1 MAALILQKEQK
12 TAQYFREK
20 LGNEIE
26 LDMILVPGGNF
37 LMGSPETEEDHR
49 DNEIPQHPVTVKSFF
64 LGRYPVTQEQW
75 HIVAE
80 TYDRVNIELNLDPSK
95 FKGDMRPVEPVSWYE
110 AQEYCDRLAK
120 KTERPYR
127 LPTEAEWEY
136 ACRAGTTTPF
146 YFGNTISTELA
157 NYKGNYTYANGIKG
171 KASNEITPVDHFDIA
186 NAWGL
191 CDMHGNVYEWCQDNW
206 HNNYE
211 GVIEDGR
218 DLLKENSKD
227 IRIMRGGSW
236 LKAPWLCRSAYCS
249 SSYPD
254 ERNYALG
261 FRVSCSAPETLQH
274 SNLGQQENL

>member
-26 LDMILVPGGNF
+26 LDMILVHGGNF
-37 LMGSPETEEDHR
+37 LMGSPETEEERSND
-49 DNEIPQHPVTVKSFF
+49 ESPQHPVTVKSFF

-75 HIVAE
+75 RIVAE
-80 TYDRVNIELNLDPSK
+80 TYDRVNIELKPDPSK
-95 FKGDMRPVEPVSWYE
+95 FKGDSRPVEQVSWYE
-110 AQEYCDRLAK
+110 AQEFCDRLVK
-120 KTERPYR
+120 KTKRPYR

-157 NYKGNYTYANGIKG
+157 NYDGNSTYANGVKG
-171 KASNEITPVDHFDIA
+171 EYRGETISVEHFDIA

-191 CDMHGNVYEWCQDNW
+191 CDMHGNVWEWCQDHW
-206 HNNYE
+206 HDNYE
-211 GVIEDGR
+211 SAPEDGSAW
-218 DLLKENSKD
+218 LTENSD
-227 IRIMRGGSW
+227 APRVRRGGSW
-236 LKAPWLCRSAYCS
+236 ISPPRNCRSACRDDD
-249 SSYPD
+249 YPD
-254 ERNYALG
+254 VLRYYFLG

-274 SNLGQQENL
+274 PTDQS